1 MTSFHPD
8 PAPHPHHGMV
18 APCRWW
24 TSATPGQSIVETAI
38 VLGLFVFL
46 LFGSLC
52 LWQHMMTRY
61 TVAQAARAAAFTAAT
76 RGGADGIAL
85 NTPID
90 LQTVN
95 PAHGAVA
102 AAARTVIQRGMTTKH
117 GRARLTIRC
126 PHGCTRNAPV
136 VVEITYQEGFWTPVP
151 MLPGID
157 LTLTASRP
165 LERTAP

>member
-1 MTSFHPD
+1 MTPIQSLPTR
-8 PAPHPHHGMV
+8 PHRAGSG
-18 APCRWW
+18 RWY
-24 TSATPGQSIVETAI
+24 AHTPGQSVVETAV
-38 VLGLFVFL
+38 VLSLF
-46 LFGSLC
+46 LFILCGSLC

-85 NTPID
+85 NTPLD

-102 AAARTVIQRGMTTKH
+102 AAARTVIQRGMTTRH
-117 GRARLTIRC
+117 GQATLTIHC
-126 PHGCTRNAPV
+126 PRGCTRTAPV
-136 VVEITYQEGFWTPVP
+136 VVEITYQEGYWTPVP

-157 LTLTASRP
+157 LTLTAARP
-165 LERTAP
+165 LERDAP

>member
-1 MTSFHPD
+1 MPPIPFHSTR
-8 PAPHPHHGMV
+8 PHRAGSG
-18 APCRWW
+18 RWR
-24 TSATPGQSIVETAI
+24 SHTPGQSVVETAV
-38 VLGLFVFL
+38 VLSLLLFI

-85 NTPID
+85 NTPLD

-102 AAARTVIQRGMTTKH
+102 GAARTVIQHGMTTRH
-117 GRARLTIRC
+117 GQATLTIRC

-136 VVEITYQEGFWTPVP
+136 VVEITYQEGYWAPVP

-165 LERTAP
+165 LERDVP